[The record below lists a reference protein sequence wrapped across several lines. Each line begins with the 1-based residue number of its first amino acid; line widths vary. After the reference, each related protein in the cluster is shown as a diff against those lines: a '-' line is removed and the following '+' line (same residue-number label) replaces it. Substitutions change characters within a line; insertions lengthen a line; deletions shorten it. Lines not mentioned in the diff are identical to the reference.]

1 MKIKTATIIAMMAI
15 MTACGGARSV
25 SQWSDQEIDAW
36 FAVSDWQTALPCK
49 PGPETD
55 KRQFAE
61 QVLSN
66 PEAWQAALEFLQAND
81 PASLANGTY
90 DITPDGSVYA
100 SVARYTTKDS
110 ANFEAHRKYIDLQY
124 VTEGREC
131 IQIASIDSV
140 NDCTQPYDAK
150 KDIEFYASATSLTEC
165 PADSMRL
172 VILFPDQ
179 AHKLSLIHI

>member
-100 SVARYTTKDS
+100 SVARYTTNIPDGVPGRFDASGHPFPGPSTQALHEDRRESSRQKDR
-110 ANFEAHRKYIDLQY
+110 RK
-124 VTEGREC
+124 
-131 IQIASIDSV
+131 
-140 NDCTQPYDAK
+140 N
-150 KDIEFYASATSLTEC
+150 SLY
-165 PADSMRL
+165 
-172 VILFPDQ
+172 
-179 AHKLSLIHI
+179 

>member
-140 NDCTQPYDAK
+140 RDVA
-150 KDIEFYASATSLTEC
+150 EA
-165 PADSMRL
+165 
-172 VILFPDQ
+172 
-179 AHKLSLIHI
+179 

>member
-100 SVARYTTKDS
+100 SVARYT
-110 ANFEAHRKYIDLQY
+110 HRIP
-124 VTEGREC
+124 C
-131 IQIASIDSV
+131 
-140 NDCTQPYDAK
+140 
-150 KDIEFYASATSLTEC
+150 
-165 PADSMRL
+165 
-172 VILFPDQ
+172 
-179 AHKLSLIHI
+179 